1 MPWGVV
7 SLAETE
13 PQWAARAD
21 RDLAYA
27 RMLER
32 VTSLLD
38 RFAARLVA
46 RGVGSV
52 QLLGTSGTITT
63 LASVEMGLLSYDR
76 RIVDGSVVDAESLLA
91 LCRDIALKSAQ
102 ERARVACIGSDRAE
116 LIVAGCAIVDA
127 ILSRWPGGGV
137 RVADRGIREGIL
149 RTLMG
154 RDGVWAAG
162 R

>member
-1 MPWGVV
+1 MVPAV
-7 SLAETE
+7 SMNKVINI
-13 PQWAARAD
+13 AAYKFVTLPELLPLRA
-21 RDLAYA
+21 R
-27 RMLER
+27 
-32 VTSLLD
+32 
-38 RFAARLVA
+38 
-46 RGVGSV
+46 
-52 QLLGTSGTITT
+52 
-63 LASVEMGLLSYDR
+63 
-76 RIVDGSVVDAESLLA
+76 LLA
-91 LCRDIALKSAQ
+91 LCREIALKSTA

-137 RVADRGIREGIL
+137 RIADRGIREGIL